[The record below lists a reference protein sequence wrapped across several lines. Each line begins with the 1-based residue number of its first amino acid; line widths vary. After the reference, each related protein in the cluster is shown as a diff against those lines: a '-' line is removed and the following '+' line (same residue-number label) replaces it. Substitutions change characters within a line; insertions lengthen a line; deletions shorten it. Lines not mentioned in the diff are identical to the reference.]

1 MNNGLE
7 LAGNHEK
14 LAQINLHDI
23 LLKRNNTF
31 SGTNERDLKI

>member
-14 LAQINLHDI
+14 LVQINLHDI
-23 LLKRNNTF
+23 LLKWTLRLV
-31 SGTNERDLKI
+31 EPMREI